1 MLTQQAVAAI
11 KKARVGGPCSD
22 LEGLAV
28 LAFNPAR
35 RFATAC
41 PGGSAGGVAVFGH
54 ANAGGLGLAGAEDV
68 ILGQTE
74 LLDEFADLGDDSAFF
89 RLQGGGD
96 LCLKLGL
103 LLEEGFV
110 SCCHVFLM
118 DSVLHNDAFYGDR
131 AHVACGT
138 SLVFAPSLCSAY
150 PHALCADRG

>member
-1 MLTQQAVAAI
+1 MQLQPVLTQQAVAAI

-35 RFATAC
+35 RFAPAG

-74 LLDEFADLGDDSAFF
+74 LLDEFAAVSYTHLT
-89 RLQGGGD
+89 LPTI
-96 LCLKLGL
+96 L
-103 LLEEGFV
+103 LV
-110 SCCHVFLM
+110 
-118 DSVLHNDAFYGDR
+118 
-131 AHVACGT
+131 
-138 SLVFAPSLCSAY
+138 
-150 PHALCADRG
+150 